1 MNTDSVCD
9 ITYNTIVSI
18 TYKSIHASNLLSRV
32 LSRSR
37 SLSFFRT
44 LTRLRVFYILYL
56 RFSLSLSSLF
66 APFYSP
72 PPLSLLLSSFKHI
85 LHRIF
90 HCVTGW
96 WPVVTRTVVSVATM
110 ISLDHLVPPPP

>member
-1 MNTDSVCD
+1 MRLTCSLAYSLALARSHSSALSLDSVFFTSY
-9 ITYNTIVSI
+9 ISVSR
-18 TYKSIHASNLLSRV
+18 Y
-32 LSRSR
+32 
-37 SLSFFRT
+37 
-44 LTRLRVFYILYL
+44 LYL
-56 RFSLSLSSLF
+56 PFSLPSIL
-66 APFYSP
+66 P